1 MVEKIL
7 ADMDYAGG
15 DVAVLVD
22 GLGATPYEELY
33 VMYRRV
39 KQILDAKRIAIRHKF
54 VGEYATSL
62 EMAGAS
68 VSLMRLDTELH
79 DMLAMPMH
87 TPMIKLF

>member
-1 MVEKIL
+1 
-7 ADMDYAGG
+7 
-15 DVAVLVD
+15 VAVLVD

-33 VMYRRV
+33 VMYRNV
-39 KQILDAKRIAIRHKF
+39 KQILDARKISIRHKF
-54 VGEYATSL
+54 VGEFVTSL

-79 DMLAMPMH
+79 DMLAMPMR